1 MKFKKII
8 FIIFFLIIIF
18 CSASV
23 LFNKR
28 GSQKNELLVPFIS
41 VINEVVRFSGG
52 SNKLEQAVTKALEGT
67 EGDYSIAIKNL
78 KTGESYY
85 KDEGKKYS
93 IGSLYKLWVMAEAE
107 RQIAGGQLSE
117 TEILSDD
124 VAAVNNRY
132 GIPPEAADLS
142 EGVISFTVKEA
153 MEQMIIISH
162 NYAAWLLAEKLGV
175 DNVRE
180 FLRTNNFKESVYSDP
195 PQSTAADIAL
205 FLEKLYNSEFV
216 GSPQMIEILK
226 KQQLNSKLPKYL
238 PEGTIIAHKTGE
250 VDYFSHDA
258 GIVYTDRGD
267 YIIVVFSES
276 DYPPGAED
284 RIAQISKAVYEYFTE
299 KN

>member
-1 MKFKKII
+1 MKIKYII
-8 FIIFFLIIIF
+8 VFVLIAACLIGRLIWN
-18 CSASV
+18 
-23 LFNKR
+23 NKDY
-28 GSQKNELLVPFIS
+28 QKNELIVPFIR
-41 VINEVVRFSGG
+41 VVNEVVRFSGG
-52 SNKLEQAVTKALEGT
+52 SNNLKQTVTKALEGT
-67 EGDYSIAIKNL
+67 EGNYAIVVKNL

-153 MEQMIIISH
+153 IEQMITISH
-162 NYAAWLLAEKLGV
+162 NYAAWLLAEKLGAN
-175 DNVRE
+175 NVRE
-180 FLRTNNFKESVYSDP
+180 FLRMNNFKESVYSDP